1 MSDDESTAGPDDPEL
16 LANLVERTE
25 DGLFV
30 IDASGQLSF
39 VNSSFADL
47 LGYEREQLLGTNAT
61 VIFPEEH
68 FEAVEE
74 QVRAFGTGDKDGLR
88 RELVLERSDGT
99 GLTVA
104 VELAVRETAAGR
116 YAGLVGAARDVTA
129 DKNRANELERYETIV
144 QAVSDPVCTLDR
156 DGRFCYV
163 NDSFETTTGYE
174 TETALEETLELI
186 FDDED
191 VDAVQQA
198 ITDVSRQAEDSVTTV
213 EVGIQTKDGSTVPTE
228 CRITT
233 IPTGAEDPQAVV
245 AVLHDI
251 SRLKQRERRL
261 SKFASV
267 VSHDLR
273 NPMDVALG
281 RAEMLPEVAD
291 VDPETEAHL
300 DDIYESVKRMERI
313 IQDVLTLTR
322 QRGDGFETEPVSL
335 SAVAEDAWNT
345 VATESATLSVET
357 GQVIEAHRSRL
368 VQLLEN
374 LFRNA
379 IQHGGEE
386 VTVTIER
393 LGSDEESVGFRISD
407 DGAGIPKEHTAEIFD
422 DGFTTRPEGTGLGLA
437 IVREVV
443 GAHDWEIQVQNTADS
458 GAQFDITGVSV
469 VEE

>member
-1 MSDDESTAGPDDPEL
+1 MSDDDGNTGPENPRL
-16 LANLVERTE
+16 LADLVERTE
-25 DGLFV
+25 DGLFA

-39 VNSSFADL
+39 LNSSFAEL
-47 LGYEREQLLGTNAT
+47 LGYERERLLGANAAE
-61 VIFPEEH
+61 IFPEDH

-74 QVRAFGTGDKDGLR
+74 QARKFATGNNDALR
-88 RELVLERSDGT
+88 RELVLVRRDGT
-99 GLTVA
+99 RRTVA
-104 VELAVRETAAGR
+104 VELAVRETAVGT

-129 DKNRANELERYETIV
+129 RKNRANELEMYETIV

-163 NDSFETTTGYE
+163 NDSFESTTGYE

-191 VDAVQQA
+191 VEAVQQA
-198 ITDVSRQAEDSVTTV
+198 ITDVFRGDEESVTTA
-213 EVGIQTKDGSTVPTE
+213 EVTIQTKDDDTVPVE
-228 CRITT
+228 CRIATL
-233 IPTGAEDPQAVV
+233 PTDAEDPQA
-245 AVLHDI
+245 AGALWHDR
-251 SRLKQRERRL
+251 SRLQQRERRP
-261 SKFASV
+261 SAFARV
-267 VSHDLR
+267 VRHDLR

-322 QRGDGFETEPVSL
+322 QRADSIETEAVSL
-335 SAVAEDAWNT
+335 AAGAGDAWDT
-345 VATESATLSVET
+345 VGTESATPSVET
-357 GQVIEAHRSRL
+357 AQGIEAHRSRL

-379 IQHGGEE
+379 IQHGGED
-386 VTVTIER
+386 VTVTVEFLQR
-393 LGSDEESVGFRISD
+393 EESVGFRVSD
-407 DGAGIPKEHTAEIFD
+407 DGAGIPKEHRQEIFD

-437 IVREVV
+437 IVREVAD
-443 GAHDWEIQVQNTADS
+443 AHDWEIQVQNTTDR
-458 GAQFDITGVSV
+458 GAQFDIVGLSTVDQ
-469 VEE
+469 